1 MPPSD
6 SHSGDSGVVVA
17 PRCVGVGALARS
29 ISHTNWRYV
38 AHARPVSQCTV
49 VAMQH
54 DATYKAAFAHPR
66 MIRDQLI
73 LLEQLLGDQLP
84 MLRRLRLDTLERL
97 PSEYL
102 TDNLEQRFGDMAWR
116 VALQPSAADDEA
128 DEPHWLH
135 ILVMLEFQSRPDW
148 MMAARV
154 QSYATL
160 LYLALHREK
169 PFSAS
174 NPVPP
179 VLPIVLYNGS
189 SPWHAPLNLS
199 ALTRPGGIEAASAD
213 VSAQAKGETGKPGA
227 LGAHVGPMGLVGDGY
242 VLVDQQALLGEELP
256 EGNAATLLA
265 WIEGLTSP
273 EDLKRVVERCLQWLS
288 GVEDGSL
295 LGVLQRWLEAWVR
308 NADIGDEEEWLMK
321 LVRLRESTDEVVRQP
336 ADPAERVA
344 LWKQQLIEKGRTEG
358 EAEGEA
364 RGRAEGEARGEA
376 RGRAEGEARGR
387 AEGEAK
393 ALARE
398 RALLERMVALRFG
411 GDTAKRFGVLLA
423 GISDPERLDEVGEW
437 LIECPDGA
445 SLLARMGE

>member
-1 MPPSD
+1 M
-6 SHSGDSGVVVA
+6 
-17 PRCVGVGALARS
+17 RS

-49 VAMQH
+49 LAMQH

-73 LLEQLLGDQLP
+73 LLEQLVGDRLP

-116 VALQPSAADDEA
+116 VALQPASADGEH

-135 ILVMLEFQSRPDW
+135 ILVMLEFQSRSDW

-199 ALTRPGGIEAASAD
+199 ALTRPGGMEAASAD
-213 VSAQAKGETGKPGA
+213 VSAQAEGETGKPGA

-295 LGVLQRWLEAWVR
+295 LDVLQRWLEAWVR

-344 LWKQQLIEKGRTEG
+344 LWKRQLIEK
-358 EAEGEA
+358 
-364 RGRAEGEARGEA
+364 GEARGEA
-376 RGRAEGEARGR
+376 RGRAEGEARGK

-423 GISDPERLDEVGEW
+423 GVSDPERLAVAGEW
-437 LIECPDGA
+437 LIECEDGA

>member
-1 MPPSD
+1 
-6 SHSGDSGVVVA
+6 
-17 PRCVGVGALARS
+17 
-29 ISHTNWRYV
+29 
-38 AHARPVSQCTV
+38 
-49 VAMQH
+49 MQH

-73 LLEQLLGDQLP
+73 LLEQLLGDRLP

-116 VALQPSAADDEA
+116 VALQPASSDDKDE
-128 DEPHWLH
+128 EPHWLH
-135 ILVMLEFQSRPDW
+135 VLVMLEFQSRSDW

-189 SPWHAPLNLS
+189 SPWHAPLSLS
-199 ALTRPGGIEAASAD
+199 ALTRPGGMEAASAE
-213 VSAQAKGETGKPGA
+213 VSAQAEGETGKPGA

-295 LGVLQRWLEAWVR
+295 LDVLQRWLEAWVR

-344 LWKQQLIEKGRTEG
+344 LWKRQLIEKGRT
-358 EAEGEA
+358 EGEA

-376 RGRAEGEARGR
+376 RG
-387 AEGEAK
+387 EAK

-398 RALLERMVALRFG
+398 RALLERQVALRFG

-423 GISDPERLDEVGEW
+423 GISDPERLDEAGEW
-437 LIECPDGA
+437 LIECEDGA